1 MSPKFVND
9 FLVGYHRRSARRRQS
24 GFTLI
29 ELLVAIIIG
38 ALIVSTMLALV
49 LELLKVSQRE
59 EVLTQTQQDMRRAL
73 DYMASDVAEADYVY
87 STQAQLDA
95 ITGQLTTDPAWPG
108 AAPDVVPV
116 IAFWRLDPIDMAD
129 LPANPATY
137 NAADPDGCVGEF
149 GANSNEAAECSALK
163 LRQSTPSLV
172 VYLQVAN
179 DGTTVWDGP
188 SRIIRY
194 ELPKYSDVTTLT
206 PTSGYDD
213 PTVDDPAIDDEDFA
227 DWVVGAGTPAGNVAV
242 LTDHVTAV
250 NGDATACPGD
260 TGDPTVDPY
269 ARLPAAS
276 DSFYICARTGDDADA
291 AGVRIGGSN
300 QSLIVYLTGDVNNE
314 PSTFATND
322 ASKLPTIQS
331 EVLVRGVIE
340 KRVDN

>member
-1 MSPKFVND
+1 MSPKFVNN

-73 DYMASDVAEADYVY
+73 DYMATDVTEADYVY
-87 STQAQLDA
+87 STPAQLTA
-95 ITGQLTTDPAWPG
+95 VTGQLTTDPAWPAG
-108 AAPDVVPV
+108 ATPV

-129 LPANPATY
+129 LPANPGTY

-149 GANSNEAAECSALK
+149 GANTTKAAECSALK
-163 LRQSTPSLV
+163 IRQSAPSLV
-172 VYLQVAN
+172 IYLQVAN

-206 PTSGYDD
+206 QTPGYDD
-213 PTVDDPAIDDEDFA
+213 PTVDDPAVDDEGFA
-227 DWVVGAGTPAGNVAV
+227 DWVVVSGTPAGNVAV

-250 NGDATACPGD
+250 DGDATLCPGD

-269 ARLPAAS
+269 TRLPATS

>member
-1 MSPKFVND
+1 MLF
-9 FLVGYHRRSARRRQS
+9 RS
-24 GFTLI
+24 
-29 ELLVAIIIG
+29 
-38 ALIVSTMLALV
+38 
-49 LELLKVSQRE
+49 
-59 EVLTQTQQDMRRAL
+59 
-73 DYMASDVAEADYVY
+73 
-87 STQAQLDA
+87 
-95 ITGQLTTDPAWPG
+95 PG

-314 PSTFATND
+314 PSTFASND
-322 ASKLPTIQS
+322 ASKLPAIQS

-340 KRVDN
+340 KRADN